1 MYTGTNPTALQ
12 SQQWIAE
19 SLVTLMDERPYRQ
32 ITIRDICERADL
44 VRQTFYNLF
53 DSKEEV
59 LRFQLRRCYVR
70 QFQRFVTQETVTAQD
85 VAGAFGAVVDENE
98 HLLSLMVANNLDWLL
113 TEEIAQAVSLFADRF
128 VRDPTHTEH
137 LEYAKALLAGAL
149 AHLLLCWYKDEEP
162 ISVAEMGELIAE
174 FLEGG
179 LFELN

>member
-19 SLVTLMDERPYRQ
+19 SLVALMDEKPYRQ

-70 QFQRFVTQETVTAQD
+70 QFQRFATQETVTVQD
-85 VAGAFGAVVDENE
+85 VAGAFGTVVDENE
-98 HLLSLMVANNLDWLL
+98 HLLSLMVENKLEPVL

-128 VRDPTHTEH
+128 VRDPAHAEH
-137 LEYAKALLAGAL
+137 LEYAEALLAGAL
-149 AHLLLCWYKDEEP
+149 AHLLLCWYKDVDPVSEE
-162 ISVAEMGELIAE
+162 ELGRLITE
-174 FLEGG
+174 FLEGS
-179 LFELN
+179 LFELG